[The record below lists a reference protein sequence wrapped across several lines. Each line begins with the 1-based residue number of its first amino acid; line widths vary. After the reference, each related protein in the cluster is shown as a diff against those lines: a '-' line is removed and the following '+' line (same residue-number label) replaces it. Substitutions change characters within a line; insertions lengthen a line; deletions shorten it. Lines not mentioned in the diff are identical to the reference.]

1 MLREREQVL
10 ARINQIMQTMISVA
24 AFSAASG
31 LYHYTNYRELFH
43 TKEFNFYLLL
53 VSLSA
58 WIAIE
63 YSGLHQMSRED
74 RYHEIFFR
82 YLKVTA
88 VSSGLIF
95 AARYYLDT
103 RWIDFGSLTLFA
115 AINLV
120 FLYSFKAFFYR
131 FMQLMRR
138 RGYNTRQLVVVADN
152 SSADFVEELLQ
163 TKDWGYRIQAL
174 VTDSKEVCDRYE
186 DRLKVYNS
194 STPLPQLMN
203 EMVVDELFYARGKI
217 NYEEINPLMATCAQR
232 GIVFRLRPIMLERYG
247 LKAGYTIFNDN
258 PLFVFRNIPNNYLGM
273 KVKRGLDILIAMGAL
288 IAASPVLLAIAIA
301 IKLDDGGPIF
311 FHQQRVGLF
320 GRRFACLK
328 FRTMVVNAEALK
340 ASLMDQNEQD
350 GPVFKMRYDPR
361 ITRVGRFLR
370 KYSLDEFP
378 QFLNVLNGDMSVVG
392 PRPPLPAEVN
402 QYQKS
407 QNRRLSVKPGITC
420 IWQVSGRNNT
430 DFDGWVK
437 QDMEYID
444 NWSLKL
450 DLKLILK
457 TFAVMIKGTGM

>member
-1 MLREREQVL
+1 MLKEREHVL
-10 ARINQIMQTMISVA
+10 ARINQTMQTMISVG

-31 LYHYTNYRELFH
+31 LYHYTIHQELFH
-43 TKEFNFYLLL
+43 SKEFNFYLLL
-53 VSLSA
+53 VSLSS

-88 VSSGLIF
+88 ISTALILS
-95 AARYYLDT
+95 ASYYLDT
-103 RWIDFGSLTLFA
+103 RWIDLGSLSLFA
-115 AINLV
+115 MINLV
-120 FLYSFKAFFYR
+120 LLYSFKAFFYR

-138 RGYNTRQLVVVADN
+138 KGYNTRQLLVIADN
-152 SSADFVEELLQ
+152 SSADFVEELVQ
-163 TKDWGYRIQAL
+163 TKDWGYRVQAI
-174 VTDSKEVCDRYE
+174 VTGSKDVQSRYKNQIDVYDSSESITK
-186 DRLKVYNS
+186 LLNK
-194 STPLPQLMN
+194 
-203 EMVVDELFYARGKI
+203 MVVDELFYAQGKI
-217 NYEEINPLMATCAQR
+217 NYEEINPLMVACAER
-232 GIVFRLRPIMLERYG
+232 GIVFRLRPIVLERYG
-247 LKAGYTIFNDN
+247 MKAGYTSFNDN
-258 PLFVFRNIPNNYLGM
+258 PLFVFRNIPDNYLGM
-273 KVKRGLDILIAMGAL
+273 KAKRGIDMLIALGAL
-288 IAASPVLLAIAIA
+288 IVASPALLAIAIA

-311 FHQQRVGLF
+311 FHQQRVGLL
-320 GRRFACLK
+320 GRRFQCLK

-378 QFLNVLNGDMSVVG
+378 QFLNVLNGDMSIVG
-392 PRPPLPAEVN
+392 PRPPLPNEVN
-402 QYQKS
+402 QYKKS

-430 DFDGWVK
+430 DFDNWVK

-450 DLKLILK
+450 DMKLILK
-457 TFAVMIKGTGM
+457 TFTVVFKGTGM